1 MKIEPILYGSV
12 VFMFAKQA
20 NKLGLNNLQ
29 GSELKLHLDAGEIIT
44 DDTSWNPY
52 EGFRIT
58 PLDFKVGMSLEY
70 DLRFHV
76 ENKTEDLVSQT
87 SISLTAENNSY
98 CPSVSRLQSRM
109 AKHNIFSQKQA
120 TIIW

>member
-58 PLDFKVGMSLEY
+58 PLDFKVGMSFEY
-70 DLRFHV
+70 DLRFHN
-76 ENKTEDLVSQT
+76 EMKLS
-87 SISLTAENNSY
+87 
-98 CPSVSRLQSRM
+98 
-109 AKHNIFSQKQA
+109 F
-120 TIIW
+120 